1 MARTGEGAL
10 GVGYKGDA
18 IACSTRSA
26 KGVEPSGAR
35 DDALASHGSMTDAC
49 TRESQTEGGALA
61 ADAGGAPEATVHAQR
76 GGATSADTAAVAVEA
91 KSTAVVLV
99 VLAVSTAVAVGS
111 STSATGHA
119 VVGLGGGSVRRGRL
133 DGVDRFV
140 TAARHVTNPAA
151 TARLCRRPLARR
163 VRSRAAR
170 HASASETQ
178 CNQAP
183 RRCIRDCSHTH
194 CLIKCSHPR
203 QAALAAARAVAVAS
217 HATHASDIWRWQRR
231 PIEWRRRWR
240 AWRLSEAWASKHS
253 HAITTWQCRSL
264 VTT

>member
-1 MARTGEGAL
+1 MARIGEGDL
-10 GVGYKGDA
+10 GGRCTGDA

-49 TRESQTEGGALA
+49 TRERQTEGGALA
-61 ADAGGAPEATVHAQR
+61 ADAGGAPEATAHAQR
-76 GGATSADTAAVAVEA
+76 GGATAADTAADTAAVVAVLA
-91 KSTAVVLV
+91 ISTAELLA
-99 VLAVSTAVAVGS
+99 VLAVQAVGAAVAVGS
-111 STSATGHA
+111 ITSATGHA

-133 DGVDRFV
+133 GGVDRVV

-151 TARLCRRPLARR
+151 TARCCRQPLARR

-170 HASASETQ
+170 RSSASETQ

-194 CLIKCSHPR
+194 CLIKCSHRR
-203 QAALAAARAVAVAS
+203 QATFAAARAVAVAS
-217 HATHASDIWRWQRR
+217 HAAHTSDIWRWQRR

-240 AWRLSEAWASKHS
+240 AWRLSEAWASQHS
-253 HAITTWQCRSL
+253 HANR
-264 VTT
+264 